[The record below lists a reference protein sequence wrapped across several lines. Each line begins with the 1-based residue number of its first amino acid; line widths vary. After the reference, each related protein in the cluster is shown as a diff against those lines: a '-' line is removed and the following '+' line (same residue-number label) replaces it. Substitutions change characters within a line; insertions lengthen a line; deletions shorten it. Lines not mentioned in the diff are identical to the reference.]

1 MQSVYW
7 SFRFSSVPKARI
19 RNKYASFCQLTQGHQ
34 KSHLAVAFVKEVLQE
49 CKDVLDDDALTDLIK
64 VMNIIKNEKLVA
76 AKRKVKGQAQK
87 TKRDKAAELK
97 AKQLQA
103 ELYGDGDTLLDKYD
117 QYGEQYEDEFF

>member
-1 MQSVYW
+1 M
-7 SFRFSSVPKARI
+7 
-19 RNKYASFCQLTQGHQ
+19 
-34 KSHLAVAFVKEVLQE
+34 AFVKEVLQE

-64 VMNIIKNEKLVA
+64 VMNIIKNEKLSA